1 MRFTDNKRHKNERVR
16 KQKWISRDKK
26 ENVLGADTGFV
37 DVQGNTIFSGSI
49 VLVFPNKGDSF
60 PVVTIAFVLWNDAL
74 KRPQYC
80 AMRGCWYGERNPSD
94 PRCYGKIEKYFNGK
108 GGKYDTIKVVGQL
121 AGNKYVDELEIENIF
136 KTVKQ

>member
-16 KQKWISRDKK
+16 KQKWVSRDKK
-26 ENVLGADTGFV
+26 ENILGADTGFV

-49 VLVFPNKGDSF
+49 VLVFPNRGDSF
-60 PVVTIAFVLWNDAL
+60 PVVTIAFVFWNYVL

-94 PRCYGKIEKYFNGK
+94 PRCYGKSEKYFNGK

-121 AGNKYVDELEIENIF
+121 TGNKCVDELEIENIF
-136 KTVKQ
+136 KTVR